1 MRVMQI
7 LLSQSQAGAET
18 YFEKVAAAIAQ
29 DPSITQKVVIEA
41 LPPREQ
47 RLDNAGVDYF
57 TLPMGK
63 LSKPLLYDWKL
74 KSIVRDFKPDL
85 IVTWVN
91 RASRK
96 CPPTSAVVVGR
107 LGGYYDLKNYQKCDH
122 LIVNTQDLV
131 RHVTDNGW
139 PADHVSMISNFG
151 ELPSRLSVPAPKP
164 VIPEG
169 HRVLLA
175 LGRLHEKKAHDTL
188 IKALPDIPD
197 TTLLIAGTGE
207 LQGQLEQ
214 LAEELQVSD
223 RVQFLGLRK
232 DIQELFDLTDVCV
245 FPSRFEPLGN
255 VVLEAWAT
263 RTPIVAAASQGPS
276 WLITD
281 GEDGRLFEVDSSTE
295 CARAVNQ
302 VLADD
307 GLARRLA
314 ENGHRVFLE
323 RFSKDVIVDQYKA
336 LFQRLV
342 NERQARASNPA
353 DQPGS
358 PT

>member
-47 RLDNAGVDYF
+47 RLTNAGVDYF

-63 LSKPLLYDWKL
+63 VTKPLLYDWKL
-74 KSIVRDFKPDL
+74 KSIVREFAPDI

-96 CPPTSAVVVGR
+96 CPRTSAIVIGR

-131 RHVTDNGW
+131 RHVTENGW
-139 PADHVSMISNFG
+139 PPAHVSMISNFG
-151 ELPSRLSVPAPKP
+151 ELPSRLSMPSPKP
-164 VIPEG
+164 DIPEG

-197 TTLLIAGTGE
+197 TTLLIAGN
-207 LQGQLEQ
+207 GQLQQELED
-214 LAEELQVSD
+214 LAKQCQVRD
-223 RVQFLGLRK
+223 RVKFLGLRK
-232 DIQELFDLTDVCV
+232 DIQELFDLADICV

-263 RTPIVAAASQGPS
+263 HTPIVAAASQGPS
-276 WLITD
+276 WLITHEKD
-281 GEDGRLFEVDSSTE
+281 GLLFEVDSATG
-295 CARAVNQ
+295 CAQAVNRLLNNPEFASE
-302 VLADD
+302 LAK
-307 GLARRLA
+307 
-314 ENGHRVFLE
+314 NGHDVFRE
-323 RFSKDVIVDQYKA
+323 RFSKDIIVDQYKA
-336 LFQRLV
+336 LFTTLV
-342 NERQARASNPA
+342 NARQKAGLTESDP
-353 DQPGS
+353 PGS
-358 PT
+358 L